1 MIQVTDEAKFK
12 LLSLMKEEGKDSDA
26 FVRLDFYCYL
36 IDVFLFSFVPAFKGN
51 IC

>member
-26 FVRLDFYCYL
+26 FVRVGVTVEAVL
-36 IDVFLFSFVPAFKGN
+36 VFPM
-51 IC
+51 I